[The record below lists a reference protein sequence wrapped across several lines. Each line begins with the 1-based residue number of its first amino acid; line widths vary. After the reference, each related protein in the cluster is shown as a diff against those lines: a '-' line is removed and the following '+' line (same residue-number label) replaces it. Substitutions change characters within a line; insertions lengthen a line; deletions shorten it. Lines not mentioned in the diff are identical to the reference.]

1 MLIAG
6 AKDNKKVTK
15 PIFIVGAPRSGTTL
29 LYQILC
35 NHRDLSWECKMGEH
49 VEREKE

>member
-15 PIFIVGAPRSGTTL
+15 PIFIVGAPRSGTTP
-29 LYQILC
+29 
-35 NHRDLSWECKMGEH
+35 HVKWENMWK
-49 VEREKE
+49 EKKNSLVP